1 MKPKITFEIPPEF
14 KGVTP
19 EPRPANKFIPEW
31 YKKMSLNHTAPEDNP
46 NKVPYW
52 TQANGPET
60 TLTMKSCVPVL
71 DYLTLG
77 YTIPLWQDL
86 IIQKD
91 LEDNFYFTWGDGD
104 NPMIQSH
111 ILSQVSGSGLEE
123 KGTNNSVLKLV
134 CPWNFKTPKGYSCF
148 FFSPKYHS
156 SDIEI
161 LPAIVDTDSQHE
173 VNFPFILHYDKKEPY
188 LIPVNTPVIQVFPF
202 KRQDWEMETKVLD
215 PMEKKRRRKRISSF
229 LYRNFRHAKKKF
241 T

>member
-1 MKPKITFEIPPEF
+1 MKPKITFEIAPEF

-19 EPRPANKFIPEW
+19 EPRPASKFIPDW
-31 YKKMSLNHTAPEDNP
+31 YKEMSLNTTTPENNP

-52 TQANGPET
+52 SYFNRPET
-60 TLTMKSCVPVL
+60 TLTIKGCTPVL

-91 LEDNFYFTWGDGD
+91 LDDNFNFTWGDGD
-104 NPMIQSH
+104 DPMLQSH
-111 ILSQVSGSGLEE
+111 ALSQVPGSWLEE
-123 KGTNNSVLKLV
+123 KGTNNSVLKLM
-134 CPWNFKTPKGYSCF
+134 CPWHFKTPKGYSCF
-148 FFSPKYHS
+148 FFSPQYHS
-156 SDIEI
+156 SDLEI

-188 LIPVNTPVIQVFPF
+188 LVPANTPVIQVFPF
-202 KRQDWEMETKVLD
+202 KRQDWKMETKVLD
-215 PMEKKRRRKRISSF
+215 PIEKKRRTKKISSF
-229 LYRNFRHAKKKF
+229 LYKNFKHAKKKF